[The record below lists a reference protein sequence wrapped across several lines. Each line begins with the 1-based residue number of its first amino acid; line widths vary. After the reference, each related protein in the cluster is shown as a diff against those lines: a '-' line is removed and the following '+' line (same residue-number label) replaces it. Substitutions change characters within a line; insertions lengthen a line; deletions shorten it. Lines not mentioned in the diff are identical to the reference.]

1 MHPLYKEFIGYLKEE
16 NKEKSVEFVLDLLN
30 KKEVGIV
37 ELYTEILGPSLNQMI
52 CDDLEDALCIWKEH
66 VRTAIIRT
74 TLELTYPYILK
85 EKKEKNVKILNKKV
99 VIVCPGEELH
109 EIGARMVVDFFTLL
123 GYKTTFVGANT
134 PKAEI
139 RAALEEI
146 KPDYVGI
153 SVTNY
158 YNLVEAERT
167 IKLLRKEIKFDGKII
182 VGGNA
187 FVKNPDVYKE
197 IGADLLIQTFEDI
210 KKLAEGDAK

>member
-1 MHPLYKEFIGYLKEE
+1 MHPLYNEFVGYLAEE
-16 NKEKSVEFVLDLLN
+16 NKEKSVEFILEKLE
-30 KKEVGIV
+30 KIEVGIV
-37 ELYTEILGPSLNQMI
+37 ELYVEILGPSLNQMF
-52 CDDLEDALCIWKEH
+52 CDDLEDILCIWKEH

-74 TLELTYPYILK
+74 ILELTYPYILK
-85 EKKEKNVKILNKKV
+85 EKKEKNVKALNKKV

-123 GYKTTFVGANT
+123 GYDTTFVGANT

-139 RAALEEI
+139 KAALVEI

-167 IKLLRKEIKFDGKII
+167 IQLLKEIKFNGKII

-187 FVKNPDVYKE
+187 FTKNPDVYKE
-197 IGADLLIQTFEDI
+197 IGADLMIQTFEDI